1 MTRAIFPAS
10 FDPITCGHIDIATR
24 AARIFNELIVGVYS
38 RPQKNTLFSVAERL
52 ALTKEA
58 LAHIPNIQVQEYS
71 TLTVEFAKAC
81 NASVIVRGLR
91 VASDF
96 EWELQLSL
104 MNRTLDTDIETICF
118 MPSQQ
123 YAFLSSSMLK
133 DIAKNDGPLK
143 ALAPDHVI
151 KALKIKYNLHH
162 SNGHSNNHY

>member
-10 FDPITCGHIDIATR
+10 FDPITCGHVDIATR
-24 AARIFNELIVGVYS
+24 AARVFNEVIVGVYS
-38 RPQKNTLFSVAERL
+38 RPQKNTLFSVQERL
-52 ALTKEA
+52 ELTKQA
-58 LAHIPNIQVQEYS
+58 LVHVPNIWVEQY
-71 TLTVEFAKAC
+71 TNLTVEFAKAHD
-81 NASVIVRGLR
+81 ASVIVRGLR

-143 ALAPDHVI
+143 NLAPSHVI
-151 KALKIKYNLHH
+151 EALKAKYHYH
-162 SNGHSNNHY
+162 SVNNHY

>member
-10 FDPITCGHIDIATR
+10 FDPITRGHIDIATR

-38 RPQKNTLFSVAERL
+38 RPQKNTLFSIQERL
-52 ALTKEA
+52 ALTKDA
-58 LAHIPNIQVQEYS
+58 LAHISNIQVREYS
-71 TLTVEFAKAC
+71 TLTVEFAKAS

-104 MNRTLDTDIETICF
+104 MNRTLDTDVETICF

-133 DIAKNDGPLK
+133 DIAKNNGPLE

-151 KALKIKYNLHH
+151 EALKIKYNHH
-162 SNGHSNNHY
+162 MNGRSNNHR

>member
-10 FDPITCGHIDIATR
+10 FDPITYGHIDIASR
-24 AARIFNELIVGVYS
+24 AAGIFTELIVGVYS
-38 RPQKNTLFSVAERL
+38 RPQKNTLFSVQERL

-58 LAHIPNIQVQEYS
+58 LAHIPNIRVDEYS
-71 TLTVEFAKAC
+71 TLTVEFAKEC

-104 MNRTLDTDIETICF
+104 MNRTLDTDVETICF

-123 YAFLSSSMLK
+123 YTFLSSSMLK
-133 DIAKNDGPLK
+133 DIAKNDGPIK
-143 ALAPDHVI
+143 KLAPGHVI
-151 KALKIKYNLHH
+151 EALKTKYN
-162 SNGHSNNHY
+162 NHSNNHH